1 MANKREENTI
11 SKSCD
16 SKIRDKRIESIDQ
29 LTSAINLIFFQN
41 LFEEKEDLNLLS
53 NLYQAKIK
61 VLENKKECILN
72 GKAQFL
78 IGRILTSVD
87 EIDTTKEWDHEHNR
101 FWFLEMRQAMN
112 VLRQYYPTW
121 TLTKY
126 DIERYSTCLCSNCNS
141 IQIKGDILKKLGKLK
156 LGDE

>member
-16 SKIRDKRIESIDQ
+16 SKIRDKRIESVEY

-53 NLYQAKIK
+53 SLYQAKIK
-61 VLENKKECILN
+61 VLENKTECILN
-72 GKAQFL
+72 GKPQFM
-78 IGRILTSVD
+78 ISRILTCVD
-87 EIDTTKEWDHEHNR
+87 EIDTTKEWDHEHNK

-112 VLRQYYPTW
+112 ALRQYYPTW
-121 TLTKY
+121 KLNRY
-126 DIERYSTCLCSNCNS
+126 DIERYSTCLCSNCNP
-141 IQIKGDILKKLGKLK
+141 IRIKGDILKKLGKLK

>member
-1 MANKREENTI
+1 MASKREENTI

-16 SKIRDKRIESIDQ
+16 SKIRDKRIESIDH

-61 VLENKKECILN
+61 VLENKTECILN
-72 GKAQFL
+72 GKAQF
-78 IGRILTSVD
+78 IISRILTCVD
-87 EIDTTKEWDHEHNR
+87 EIDTTKKWDHEHNK

-121 TLTKY
+121 TLNKY
-126 DIERYSTCLCSNCNS
+126 DIERYSTCFCPNCNS

-156 LGDE
+156 LEDE

>member
-11 SKSCD
+11 IKSCD

-61 VLENKKECILN
+61 VVENKKECILN

-121 TLTKY
+121 TLNKY
-126 DIERYSTCLCSNCNS
+126 DTERYSTCLCSNCNS
-141 IQIKGDILKKLGKLK
+141 IQVKGDILKKLGKLK

>member
-16 SKIRDKRIESIDQ
+16 SEIRNKRIESIDH

-53 NLYQAKIK
+53 SLYQAKIK

-72 GKAQFL
+72 GKAQF
-78 IGRILTSVD
+78 IISRILTCVD
-87 EIDTTKEWDHEHNR
+87 EIDTTKEWDHEHNK

-112 VLRQYYPTW
+112 VLRQYYLTW
-121 TLTKY
+121 TLNKY
-126 DIERYSTCLCSNCNS
+126 DIERYSTCLCCNCNS
-141 IQIKGDILKKLGKLK
+141 TQIKGDILKKLGNLK